1 MLEKKW
7 DCLNNDPHREEG
19 LRMSEDQMIQT
30 IQEQKEIIDDLNK
43 KIEELT
49 EELDDFKTA
58 ANDAYDSL
66 RKVV

>member
-1 MLEKKW
+1 
-7 DCLNNDPHREEG
+7 
-19 LRMSEDQMIQT
+19 MSEDQMIQT